1 MSLAPANRSM
11 VRTCK
16 LLAVKA
22 KMLSSFLLWHA
33 RTRCIFTVTTE
44 MKQLLGKISPKPSSW
59 TFCQRFL
66 WRPNCFNYASLN
78 KSYKSEPI
86 KQTDCSK
93 FLSANEQL
101 PTVLQNRALA
111 WKNIII
117 TASTLAQQGPLA
129 FPKTS
134 VYVTLPIAK
143 MWNPSSNDCLNSFS

>member
-1 MSLAPANRSM
+1 M
-11 VRTCK
+11 VSTCK

-22 KMLSSFLLWHA
+22 KMSPSFLLWHA
-33 RTRCIFTVTTE
+33 RTRFIFTVTTE

-86 KQTDCSK
+86 KPTDCSK

-101 PTVLQNRALA
+101 PTVLQNRHE
-111 WKNIII
+111 KNIII

-129 FPKTS
+129 FLKTS